1 MGIISVIINSLIY
14 IFTVITTVMLLL
26 IVKMLCIL
34 LESLVL
40 QQCIDYQ
47 HSWYESEA
55 TSGSQVGQVL
65 FLLYCVSFLCRMG
78 QIVLAQCTGVWILW
92 LVCNTPDAFQDEGIL
107 RGAKWKF
114 PLTICG
120 PLPRSR
126 SWGCRDETQLS
137 LPVLQKPTV

>member
-47 HSWYESEA
+47 HS
-55 TSGSQVGQVL
+55 
-65 FLLYCVSFLCRMG
+65 
-78 QIVLAQCTGVWILW
+78 
-92 LVCNTPDAFQDEGIL
+92 
-107 RGAKWKF
+107 
-114 PLTICG
+114 
-120 PLPRSR
+120 
-126 SWGCRDETQLS
+126 
-137 LPVLQKPTV
+137 